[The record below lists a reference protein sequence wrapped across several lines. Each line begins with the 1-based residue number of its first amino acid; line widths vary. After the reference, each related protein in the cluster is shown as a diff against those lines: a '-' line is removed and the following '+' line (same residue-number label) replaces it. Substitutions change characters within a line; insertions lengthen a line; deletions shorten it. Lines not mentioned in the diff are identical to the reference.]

1 MMRKLK
7 QTPVIV
13 KAVILKTKWTPF
25 EDKLAAVPEATQS
38 QPGRSGQ
45 DKVGM
50 RVEQV
55 VILFIYLFI
64 QIFFQG
70 AHSTFSWSPM
80 GPWI

>member
-50 RVEQV
+50 MVEPLVQV
-55 VILFIYLFI
+55 NKAKPEAGRGGGGGGVAQSVCEVLF
-64 QIFFQG
+64 
-70 AHSTFSWSPM
+70 
-80 GPWI
+80 